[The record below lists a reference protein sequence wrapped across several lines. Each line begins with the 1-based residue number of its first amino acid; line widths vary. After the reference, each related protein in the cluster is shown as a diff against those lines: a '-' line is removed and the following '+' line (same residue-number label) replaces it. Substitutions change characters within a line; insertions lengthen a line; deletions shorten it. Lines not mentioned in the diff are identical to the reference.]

1 MALQPRSVEDI
12 YADVRGRL
20 ENRIT
25 KVTNFVTGSFN
36 NAFLVAH
43 SAKVQ
48 EAEIKA
54 LAAELAGAVDY
65 AGKDLTQSDLN
76 RLGIEDVDPE
86 RINQYMDD
94 EQLDRLAA
102 NFNISRDEGERA
114 TGTIVLETSSSTTIT
129 NGMEVG
135 TQPDASGRYQTYF
148 VVEGSASDFDPDSN
162 EIISLDE
169 GENELEIIA
178 ADVGQEFNVGGDT
191 VTYIPN
197 PQPSIQE
204 VRNIEPIDGGENEEI
219 NESLRSRIKS
229 SVFDSSDGGT
239 ELGMS
244 SYIERNAS
252 DPVDVNIDE
261 FEDENPPFVDVVIDG
276 GEDDELVVLI
286 DESRPT
292 GIRHNLARPNEV
304 TFSIFTSLVGEDIDT
319 DLLESDIIFEIN
331 EIGLGGSFSSSS
343 LLNTII
349 SSQDEIE
356 SVPALNTYISE
367 STRESHVFDEA
378 QNVYELD
385 QSPLG
390 RVNNEEHSVIENQST
405 YKLFYSGVDEN
416 NISVEVIIDDQ
427 LEDLE
432 QDTNFTL
439 IDSDDDGE
447 YDSIELNGINPDIGT
462 TIRVE
467 YVHSSVGIEHVEAAD
482 GTVFDE
488 GGDYGLIDDDGDGIP
503 DSIDWSVGGD
513 SPDSSERFS
522 VDYTANRTFEG
533 DKFAEDRQLFNT
545 DTVRI
550 EVE

>member
-20 ENRIT
+20 EDRIT

-169 GENELEIIA
+169 GENELEVIA
-178 ADVGQEFNVGGDT
+178 ADVGQEFNVGGNT

-204 VRNIEPIDGGENEEI
+204 VRNIEPIDGGENEET

-261 FEDENPPFVDVVIDG
+261 FEDEKPPFVDVVIDG

-304 TFSIFTSLVGEDIDT
+304 TFSIFTSLVGEDIGT

-367 STRESHVFDEA
+367 SKRESHVFDED

-390 RVNNEEHSVIENQST
+390 RVNNEEHGVIENQST
-405 YKLFYSGVDEN
+405 YELFYSGVDEN
-416 NISVEVIIDDQ
+416 DISVEVIIDDQ

-432 QDTNFTL
+432 QGTDFTL

-447 YDSIELNGINPDIGT
+447 YDSIELNGITPDIGT

-467 YVHSSVGIEHVEAAD
+467 YVHDSVGIEHVEAAD

-488 GGDYGLIDDDGDGIP
+488 GEDYGLIDDDGDGIP

-545 DTVRI
+545 DAVRI
-550 EVE
+550 EAK